1 MAPSRPAAS
10 GSPLRVWGV
19 LLAVLGR
26 VLCQEPEHP
35 RGCSQG
41 SCYPATGDL
50 LVGRADRVSATSTC
64 GLRHPQPYCIVSHL
78 QDEKKCFVCD
88 SRRPY
93 DPVSNRN
100 SHRIENVITAFA
112 RHRKKTWWQSENGVE
127 QVSIRLDLEAEFHF
141 THLIMTF
148 KTFRPAAMLVERSA
162 DFGRTWQVYR
172 YFAYDCA
179 ASFPAASRGP
189 LRRVDDVICE
199 SRYSE
204 IEPSTEGEVI
214 YRVLDPA
221 IQIHDPYSPKI
232 QNLLKVTNL
241 RMNLTKLHTLG
252 DNLLDSRR
260 EIKEKYYYAVYEM
273 VLRGNC
279 FCYGHASECAPLA
292 GRPAAAEGMV
302 HGRCVCK
309 HNTKGL
315 NCELCNDFYHELPW
329 RPAEGRRTNACKKC
343 NCNEH
348 SHRCHFDMAVY
359 LATGNSS
366 GGVCDECQHNTMG
379 HHCQIC
385 KPFYYK
391 DPTKDI
397 RDPGVCQACDCD
409 PDGTLDGGV
418 CDTHDDPALRLIA
431 GQCRC
436 KENVEGARCDKCK
449 SGFFGL
455 SAENPQGCQRCQC
468 NPRGTVQEGAQC
480 DAITGNCL
488 CKRLVTGRSCNQ
500 CLPEHWALSP
510 DLYGCRP
517 CDCDVGGAYDNQCAT
532 ETGQCHCRGH
542 MISRQCNQVQTGYY
556 RIALDHYTYEAE
568 EARLHQGAEVMQ
580 RAHLP
585 GRPVTWTGLGFAR
598 VLEGS
603 VVEFH
608 IHNVPFSMEY
618 DVLLRY
624 EPQFPGKWE
633 EVKVSVVRPGPVPTS
648 SPCGNI
654 IPADDLMST
663 ALLSTSRYIVL
674 PQPVCLEQGIRYT
687 IRVEFTHYGGRD
699 HLQGAA
705 VLLDSLV
712 LVPRYSS
719 LEMFIAGDAA
729 SNARKETFEHYR
741 CAQQARP
748 VIKVPT
754 PESCASLLTSM
765 SAIIHQGALPCQCD
779 LQGSLS
785 LECKPDGGH
794 CQCKPH
800 VMGRRC
806 ERCTPGAFGFG
817 PGGCKPCQCSSQGS
831 LSSFCDNFSGQCP
844 CRPSVFGLRCDHC
857 QPGHWGFPNCRPCQ
871 CNGRSEECE
880 SRTGGCLHCRGHTEG
895 DRCERCTAGF
905 YGNPAL
911 SSGGHCRP
919 CPCPEAPGSGR
930 HFAVTCHQ
938 DNPSGT
944 VMCSC
949 LRGYTGP
956 RCDECAPGYYGN
968 PWQARGRCQPCACN
982 NNIDL
987 ADPKSC
993 DRRTGQC
1000 LQCLYHT
1007 EGDRCQHCQ
1016 KGYYGDATRRT
1027 CRRCSCNSLGTVQSK
1042 CSSQEQCQCDRYSG
1056 QCQCLPSVQ
1065 GQNCDRCAPNF
1076 WNLTS
1081 GQGCQPCDCHPHYSL
1096 SPACNQFTGQCQ
1108 CRPGFGGRTCSE
1120 CQENHWGQPGQQ
1132 CRACDC
1138 DPRGIEKLQCHRA
1151 TGHCSCR
1158 PGVSGVRCD
1167 QCSRGF
1173 AGEFPACQPCHQ
1185 CFGDW
1190 DRIVQDLAAHT
1201 RSLMQQVQQLRQTGL
1216 TGAFESPFRRLQD
1229 KLSTIQAVVSAR
1241 NATASTIT
1249 HLLRNMDD
1257 VRQEIADITETLTQL
1272 EGLLTATQDKN
1283 FNANHALGTLERGV
1297 RSLNFSLADLK
1308 HQLKILINT
1317 NVLGAHDSVQQS
1329 FVQSRDAERQ
1339 ANASTLAVPSPV
1351 SQSAASRRRTE
1362 HLMTSRREAFN
1373 RQNAANRRG
1382 LGDLLT
1388 RVRGLSLDQI
1398 NEKVCGAQGDTPC
1411 ALDSCGGAGCHE
1423 DGRRH
1428 CGGLHCNGAVAT
1440 ADNALDRARYVEEE
1454 LHNAVSEVES
1464 LLHQVSNAKARAAE
1478 AKQRAQA
1485 ALDHANATKA
1495 RLEHSNKELRDLIQQ
1510 VKEFLNLEGADPDSI
1525 ALVASRVLE
1534 LSIPASPVQIHH
1546 LAEEIKERVSSLAN
1560 VDAILDQTAGDVRV
1574 AGQLLQD
1581 ARRANARAESV
1592 KNAAQAAK
1600 KALDDAKRAQS
1611 AAEKAI
1617 NSADSDIQHTNT
1629 VVNEINRKTAN
1640 AEVELAAAK
1649 KRVGHLDRQVDV
1661 LKMKRASNILAATR
1675 AEETASAAKNRAEE
1689 AEQVLE
1695 GPLGDQY
1702 RTMQELVERKAQHVL
1717 GARKKA
1723 ERLRDEAKGL
1733 LRDAH
1738 EKLRRLSKLE
1748 ETYEENERLLQD
1760 KAAQLDGLEAKMRSI
1775 LKDINEQIQ
1784 IYNTCQ

>member
-1 MAPSRPAAS
+1 MAPSSPAAS

-179 ASFPAASRGP
+179 ASFPTASRGP

-292 GRPAAAEGMV
+292 GRPAAVEGMV

-315 NCELCNDFYHELPW
+315 NCELCSDFYHELPW

-418 CDTHDDPALRLIA
+418 CDTHDDPALGLIA
-431 GQCRC
+431 GLCRC
-436 KENVEGARCDKCK
+436 KEHVEGARCDKCK
-449 SGFFGL
+449 FGFFGL

-468 NPRGTVQEGAQC
+468 DPRGTVQEGAQC
-480 DAITGNCL
+480 NAITGNCL

-500 CLPEHWALSP
+500 CLPEHWALSS

-532 ETGQCHCRGH
+532 ETGQCRCRSH
-542 MISRQCNQVQTGYY
+542 IISRQCNQVQTGYY
-556 RIALDHYTYEAE
+556 RIALDHYMYEAE
-568 EARLHQGAEVMQ
+568 EARLH
-580 RAHLP
+580 
-585 GRPVTWTGLGFAR
+585 
-598 VLEGS
+598 
-603 VVEFH
+603 
-608 IHNVPFSMEY
+608 
-618 DVLLRY
+618 
-624 EPQFPGKWE
+624 QFPGKWE
-633 EVKVSVVRPGPVPTS
+633 EVKVSVVRPGPIPTS

-699 HLQGAA
+699 HLQGVA

-785 LECKPDGGH
+785 LECKPDGGQ

-857 QPGHWGFPNCRPCQ
+857 QPGHWGFPNCHPCQ

-880 SRTGGCLHCRGHTEG
+880 SRTGSCLHCRGHTEG

-1056 QCQCLPSVQ
+1056 KCQCLPSVQ

-1151 TGHCSCR
+1151 TGHCSCH

-1190 DRIVQDLAAHT
+1190 DRIVQDLAAHI
-1201 RSLMQQVQQLRQTGL
+1201 RGLMQRAQQLHQTGL
-1216 TGAFESPFRRLQD
+1216 TGAFEGPFRRLQD

-1257 VRQEIADITETLTQL
+1257 VRQEIADVTETLTQL

-1317 NVLGAHDSVQQS
+1317 NVL
-1329 FVQSRDAERQ
+1329 
-1339 ANASTLAVPSPV
+1339 
-1351 SQSAASRRRTE
+1351 
-1362 HLMTSRREAFN
+1362 
-1373 RQNAANRRG
+1373 
-1382 LGDLLT
+1382 
-1388 RVRGLSLDQI
+1388 
-1398 NEKVCGAQGDTPC
+1398 
-1411 ALDSCGGAGCHE
+1411 
-1423 DGRRH
+1423 
-1428 CGGLHCNGAVAT
+1428 
-1440 ADNALDRARYVEEE
+1440 
-1454 LHNAVSEVES
+1454 
-1464 LLHQVSNAKARAAE
+1464 
-1478 AKQRAQA
+1478 
-1485 ALDHANATKA
+1485 
-1495 RLEHSNKELRDLIQQ
+1495 
-1510 VKEFLNLEGADPDSI
+1510 
-1525 ALVASRVLE
+1525 
-1534 LSIPASPVQIHH
+1534 
-1546 LAEEIKERVSSLAN
+1546 
-1560 VDAILDQTAGDVRV
+1560 
-1574 AGQLLQD
+1574 
-1581 ARRANARAESV
+1581 
-1592 KNAAQAAK
+1592 
-1600 KALDDAKRAQS
+1600 
-1611 AAEKAI
+1611 
-1617 NSADSDIQHTNT
+1617 
-1629 VVNEINRKTAN
+1629 
-1640 AEVELAAAK
+1640 
-1649 KRVGHLDRQVDV
+1649 
-1661 LKMKRASNILAATR
+1661 
-1675 AEETASAAKNRAEE
+1675 
-1689 AEQVLE
+1689 
-1695 GPLGDQY
+1695 
-1702 RTMQELVERKAQHVL
+1702 
-1717 GARKKA
+1717 
-1723 ERLRDEAKGL
+1723 
-1733 LRDAH
+1733 
-1738 EKLRRLSKLE
+1738 
-1748 ETYEENERLLQD
+1748 
-1760 KAAQLDGLEAKMRSI
+1760 
-1775 LKDINEQIQ
+1775 
-1784 IYNTCQ
+1784 

>member
-1 MAPSRPAAS
+1 GMKANS
-10 GSPLRVWGV
+10 
-19 LLAVLGR
+19 LLAIQIPMVQCFLRPYPVSGIIFSWTPSVSTVLGGM
-26 VLCQEPEHP
+26 LCQEPEHP
-35 RGCSQG
+35 HGCSHG

-50 LVGRADRVSATSTC
+50 LVGRADRLSVTSTC

-112 RHRKKTWWQSENGVE
+112 RYRKKTWWQSENGVE

-148 KTFRPAAMLVERSA
+148 KTFRPAAMVVERSA

-179 ASFPAASRGP
+179 AFFPTASIGP

-221 IQIHDPYSPKI
+221 VPIDDPYSPKI

-292 GRPAAAEGMV
+292 GSPAADVEGMV

-315 NCELCNDFYHELPW
+315 NCELCNDFYHDLPW
-329 RPAEGRRTNACKKC
+329 RPAEGPRTNACKKC
-343 NCNEH
+343 SCNQH
-348 SHRCHFDMAVY
+348 SHQCHFDMAVY
-359 LATGNSS
+359 LATGNVS
-366 GGVCDECQHNTMG
+366 GGVCDQCQHNTMG
-379 HHCQIC
+379 HHCQFC

-397 RDPGVCQACDCD
+397 RDPGMCRACDCD

-418 CDTHDDPALRLIA
+418 CDTHDDPMLGLIA

-436 KENVEGARCDKCK
+436 KAHVEGARCDKCK

-468 NPRGTVQEGAQC
+468 DPRGTVQKGPQC
-480 DAITGNCL
+480 DAITGDCF
-488 CKRLVTGRSCNQ
+488 CKRLVSGRSCNQ
-500 CLPEHWALSP
+500 CLPEHWALSL

-532 ETGQCHCRGH
+532 ETGQCRCRSH
-542 MISRQCNQVQTGYY
+542 MVGRQCNQVQTGYY
-556 RIALDHYTYEAE
+556 RIVLDHYTYEAE
-568 EARLHQGAEVMQ
+568 EARLHQVRNRKE
-580 RAHLP
+580 LP
-585 GRPVTWTGLGFAR
+585 GITWTGLGFVR

-608 IHNVPFSMEY
+608 INNVPFSMDY
-618 DVLLRY
+618 DILLRY
-624 EPQFPGKWE
+624 EPQVRP
-633 EVKVSVVRPGPVPTS
+633 VSVVRPGPVPS
-648 SPCGNI
+648 GSPCGNI
-654 IPADDLMST
+654 IPADDLIST
-663 ALLSTSRYIVL
+663 PLLPTSRYIVL
-674 PQPVCLEQGIRYT
+674 PQPVY
-687 IRVEFTHYGGRD
+687 
-699 HLQGAA
+699 AA

-729 SNARKETFEHYR
+729 SIARKETFERYR

-748 VIKVPT
+748 VVKGMT
-754 PESCASLLTSM
+754 PEACANLLTSM

-785 LECKPDGGH
+785 LECNPDGGQ

-800 VMGRRC
+800 VTGRRC
-806 ERCTPGAFGFG
+806 ERCTPGTFGFG
-817 PGGCKPCQCSSQGS
+817 PGGCKACQCNSQGS
-831 LSSFCDNFSGQCP
+831 LSSFCDSFSGQCP
-844 CRPSVFGLRCDHC
+844 CRAGVFGLRCDHC
-857 QPGHWGFPNCRPCQ
+857 QAGHWGFPNCRPCQ
-871 CNGRSEECE
+871 CNGRAEECE
-880 SRTGGCLHCRGHTEG
+880 SRTGSCLHCRGHTEG
-895 DRCERCTAGF
+895 NRCERCVAGY

-911 SSGGHCRP
+911 SLGGQCRP

-930 HFAVTCHQ
+930 NFAVTCHQ

-949 LRGYTGP
+949 LGGYTGP

-968 PWQARGRCQPCACN
+968 PWQVRGRCQPCACN

-1000 LQCLYHT
+1000 LRCLYHT
-1007 EGDRCQHCQ
+1007 EGDQCQHCQ
-1016 KGYYGDATRRT
+1016 RGYYGDATRHT
-1027 CRRCSCNSLGTVQSK
+1027 CRRCSCNYLGTVQNK
-1042 CSSQEQCQCDRYSG
+1042 CSSREQCQCDRYSG
-1056 QCQCLPSVQ
+1056 QCQCLPNVQ

-1081 GQGCQPCDCHPHYSL
+1081 GQGCQPCDCHSYYSL

-1138 DPRGIEKLQCHRA
+1138 DPRGIEKLQCHRT

-1173 AGEFPACQPCHQ
+1173 AGDFPACQPCHQ

-1201 RSLMQQVQQLRQTGL
+1201 RNLMQRVQQLHQTGL
-1216 TGAFESPFRRLQD
+1216 AGTFEGPFRRLQD
-1229 KLSTIQAVVSAR
+1229 KLSAIQAVVSAR
-1241 NATASTIT
+1241 NATSGEGISCLSLALI
-1249 HLLRNMDD
+1249 
-1257 VRQEIADITETLTQL
+1257 RQEIADITETLTQL

-1308 HQLKILINT
+1308 HQLNILINT
-1317 NVLGAHDSVQQS
+1317 NVLGAYDSVYQS
-1329 FVQSRDAERQ
+1329 FVQSREAEHQ
-1339 ANASTLAVPSPV
+1339 ANTSTLAVPSPV
-1351 SQSAASRRRTE
+1351 SQSAASRHRTE

-1373 RQNAANRRG
+1373 RQNAASRRG
-1382 LGDLLT
+1382 LVDLLT
-1388 RVRGLSLDQI
+1388 RTRGLSLDLI

-1411 ALDSCGGAGCHE
+1411 AIDSCGGAGCYDE

-1440 ADNALDRARYVEEE
+1440 ADNALNRARHVEEE
-1454 LHNAVSEVES
+1454 LHNAVSEVET
-1464 LLHQVSNAKARAAE
+1464 RAAE

-1560 VDAILDQTAGDVRV
+1560 VDAILDQTAGDVRI

-1581 ARRANARAESV
+1581 AHRANARAESV
-1592 KNAAQAAK
+1592 KNAAEAVK
-1600 KALDDAKRAQS
+1600 RALDDAKRAQN

-1617 NSADSDIQHTNT
+1617 NSADDDIQHTNT
-1629 VVNEINRKTAN
+1629 VINRKTAN

-1695 GPLGDQY
+1695 GQLGDQY
-1702 RTMQELVERKAQHVL
+1702 RTMQELVERKAQHVV

-1723 ERLRDEAKGL
+1723 EHLRDEAKGL
-1733 LRDAH
+1733 LRNAH

-1748 ETYEENERLLQD
+1748 ETYEENEKLLQE
-1760 KAAQLDGLEAKMRSI
+1760 KAAHLDGLEAKLRSI

>member
-1 MAPSRPAAS
+1 MAPSKPTAS
-10 GSPLRVWGV
+10 GIRVWAF
-19 LLAVLGR
+19 LLAVLGG

-35 RGCSQG
+35 HGCSHG

-50 LVGRADRVSATSTC
+50 LVGRADRLSVTSTC

-100 SHRIENVITAFA
+100 SHRIDNVITAFA
-112 RHRKKTWWQSENGVE
+112 RYRKKTWWQSENGVE

-172 YFAYDCA
+172 YFSYDCA
-179 ASFPAASRGP
+179 AFFPTASLGP

-199 SRYSE
+199 SRYSD

-221 IQIHDPYSPKI
+221 IPIHDPYSPKI

-292 GRPAAAEGMV
+292 GSPAADVEGMV

-315 NCELCNDFYHELPW
+315 NCELCNDFYHDLPW

-343 NCNEH
+343 NCNQH
-348 SHRCHFDMAVY
+348 SEQCHFDMAVY
-359 LATGNSS
+359 LATGNVS
-366 GGVCDECQHNTMG
+366 GGVCDQCQHNTMG
-379 HHCQIC
+379 HHCQFC

-397 RDPGVCQACDCD
+397 RDPGMCRACDCD

-418 CDTHDDPALRLIA
+418 CDTHDDPMLGLIA

-436 KENVEGARCDKCK
+436 KEHVEGARCDKCK
-449 SGFFGL
+449 SGFSGL

-468 NPRGTVQEGAQC
+468 DPRGTVQKGPQC
-480 DAITGNCL
+480 DAITGDCF
-488 CKRLVTGRSCNQ
+488 CKRLVSGRSCNQ
-500 CLPEHWALSP
+500 CLPEHWALSL

-532 ETGQCHCRGH
+532 ETGQCRCHSH
-542 MISRQCNQVQTGYY
+542 MVGRQCNQVQTGYY
-556 RIALDHYTYEAE
+556 RIVLDHYTYEAE
-568 EARLHQGAEVMQ
+568 EARLHQ
-580 RAHLP
+580 
-585 GRPVTWTGLGFAR
+585 
-598 VLEGS
+598 
-603 VVEFH
+603 
-608 IHNVPFSMEY
+608 
-618 DVLLRY
+618 
-624 EPQFPGKWE
+624 
-633 EVKVSVVRPGPVPTS
+633 VSVVRPGPVPS
-648 SPCGNI
+648 GSPCGNI
-654 IPADDLMST
+654 IPADDLIST
-663 ALLSTSRYIVL
+663 PLYIVL

-687 IRVEFTHYGGRD
+687 IRVEFTRSGGRE

-729 SNARKETFEHYR
+729 SIARKETFERYR

-748 VIKVPT
+748 VIKGMT
-754 PESCASLLTSM
+754 PEACANLLTSM

-785 LECKPDGGH
+785 LECNPDGGQ

-806 ERCTPGAFGFG
+806 ERCTPGTFGFG
-817 PGGCKPCQCSSQGS
+817 PGGCKSCQCSSQGS
-831 LSSFCDNFSGQCP
+831 LSSFCDSFSGQCP
-844 CRPSVFGLRCDHC
+844 CRAGVFGLRCDHC
-857 QPGHWGFPNCRPCQ
+857 QAGHWGFPNCRPCQ
-871 CNGRSEECE
+871 CNGRAEECD
-880 SRTGGCLHCRGHTEG
+880 SQTGSCSHCRGHTEG
-895 DRCERCTAGF
+895 NRCERCVAGY

-911 SSGGHCRP
+911 SLGGQCRP

-930 HFAVTCHQ
+930 NFAVTCHQ

-949 LRGYTGP
+949 LGGYTGKSSF
-956 RCDECAPGYYGN
+956 G
-968 PWQARGRCQPCACN
+968 ARGQIRGQCQPCACN

-1000 LQCLYHT
+1000 LHCLYHT
-1007 EGDRCQHCQ
+1007 EGDQCQHCQ
-1016 KGYYGDATRRT
+1016 RGYYGDATRHT
-1027 CRRCSCNSLGTVQSK
+1027 CRRCSCNYLGTVQNK
-1042 CSSQEQCQCDRYSG
+1042 CSSPEQCQCDRYSG
-1056 QCQCLPSVQ
+1056 QCQCLPNVQ

-1081 GQGCQPCDCHPHYSL
+1081 RRGCQPCDCHSYYSL
-1096 SPACNQFTGQCQ
+1096 SPTCNQFTGQCQ

-1138 DPRGIEKLQCHRA
+1138 DPRGIEKLQCHRT

-1173 AGEFPACQPCHQ
+1173 AGDFPACQPCHQ

-1190 DRIVQDLAAHT
+1190 DRIVQDLAAHA
-1201 RSLMQQVQQLRQTGL
+1201 RNLMQRAQQLHQTGL
-1216 TGAFESPFRRLQD
+1216 AGTFEGPFRRLQD
-1229 KLSTIQAVVSAR
+1229 KLSAIQAVV
-1241 NATASTIT
+1241 
-1249 HLLRNMDD
+1249 
-1257 VRQEIADITETLTQL
+1257 
-1272 EGLLTATQDKN
+1272 
-1283 FNANHALGTLERGV
+1283 
-1297 RSLNFSLADLK
+1297 
-1308 HQLKILINT
+1308 
-1317 NVLGAHDSVQQS
+1317 GAYDSVYQS
-1329 FVQSRDAERQ
+1329 FLQSREAEHQ

-1351 SQSAASRRRTE
+1351 SQSAAFRRRTE
-1362 HLMTSRREAFN
+1362 HLMTSQREAFN

-1382 LGDLLT
+1382 LVDLSART
-1388 RVRGLSLDQI
+1388 RGLSLDLI

-1411 ALDSCGGAGCHE
+1411 AIDSCGGAGCYDE

-1428 CGGLHCNGAVAT
+1428 CGGLHCSGAVAT
-1440 ADNALDRARYVEEE
+1440 ADNALNRARHVEEE

-1510 VKEFLNLEGADPDSI
+1510 VKEFLNHSQEGGCHLLFHSSNGSILHTVEGADPDSI

-1560 VDAILDQTAGDVRV
+1560 VDAILDQTAGNVRI

-1592 KNAAQAAK
+1592 KNAAEAVK
-1600 KALDDAKRAQS
+1600 RALDDAKRAQN

-1617 NSADSDIQHTNT
+1617 SSADDDIQHTNT

-1675 AEETASAAKNRAEE
+1675 AEETANAAKNRAEE
-1689 AEQVLE
+1689 AEQILE
-1695 GPLGDQY
+1695 GPLGDRY
-1702 RTMQELVERKAQHVL
+1702 RTMQELVERKAQHVV

-1723 ERLRDEAKGL
+1723 EHLRDEAKGL

-1748 ETYEENERLLQD
+1748 ETYEENEKLLQE
-1760 KAAQLDGLEAKMRSI
+1760 KAAHLDGLEAKMRGI

>member
-1 MAPSRPAAS
+1 MAPSKATAP
-10 GSPLRVWGV
+10 GIRVWGF
-19 LLAVLGR
+19 LLAVLGG
-26 VLCQEPEHP
+26 VLCQEPEYPH
-35 RGCSQG
+35 GCSHG

-50 LVGRADRVSATSTC
+50 LVGRADRLSVTSTC

-112 RHRKKTWWQSENGVE
+112 RYRKKTWWQSENGVE

-179 ASFPAASRGP
+179 ASFPTASIGP

-199 SRYSE
+199 PRYSE

-221 IQIHDPYSPKI
+221 IPIHDPYSAKI

-292 GRPAAAEGMV
+292 GNPAAAVEGMV

-315 NCELCNDFYHELPW
+315 NCELCNDFYHDLPW

-348 SHRCHFDMAVY
+348 SHQCHFDMAVY
-359 LATGNSS
+359 LTTGNVS
-366 GGVCDECQHNTMG
+366 GGVCDQCQHNTMG
-379 HHCQIC
+379 HHCQFC

-397 RDPGVCQACDCD
+397 RDPGMCRACDCD

-418 CDTHDDPALRLIA
+418 CDTHDDPMLGLIA

-436 KENVEGARCDKCK
+436 KEHVEGARCDRCK
-449 SGFFGL
+449 SGFSGL

-468 NPRGTVQEGAQC
+468 DPRGTVQEGPQC
-480 DAITGNCL
+480 DANTGDCF
-488 CKRLVTGRSCNQ
+488 CKRLVSGRSCNQ
-500 CLPEHWALSP
+500 CLPEHWALSL

-532 ETGQCHCRGH
+532 ETGQCRCRSH
-542 MISRQCNQVQTGYY
+542 MVGRQCNQVQTGYY
-556 RIALDHYTYEAE
+556 RIVLDHYTYEAE
-568 EARLHQGAEVMQ
+568 EARLHQGAEVIQ
-580 RAHLP
+580 RVPLP
-585 GRPVTWTGLGFAR
+585 GHPVTWTGLGFAR

-603 VVEFH
+603 VVEFR
-608 IHNVPFSMEY
+608 INDVPFSMEY
-618 DVLLRY
+618 DLLLRY

-633 EVKVSVVRPGPVPTS
+633 KVKVSVVRPGPVPSS

-654 IPADDLMST
+654 IPADDLIST
-663 ALLSTSRYIVL
+663 ALLPTSRYIVL

-687 IRVEFTHYGGRD
+687 IRIEFTHSGGRE
-699 HLQGAA
+699 HLQDAA

-729 SNARKETFEHYR
+729 SIARKETFERYR

-748 VIKVPT
+748 VIKGPT
-754 PESCASLLTSM
+754 PEACANLLTSM
-765 SAIIHQGALPCQCD
+765 SAVIHQGALPCQCD

-785 LECKPDGGH
+785 LECNPDGGQ

-806 ERCTPGAFGFG
+806 ERCAPGTFGFG
-817 PGGCKPCQCSSQGS
+817 PGGCKSCQCSSQGS

-844 CRPSVFGLRCDHC
+844 CRAGVFGLRCDQC
-857 QPGHWGFPNCRPCQ
+857 QAGHWGFPNCRPCQ

-880 SRTGGCLHCRGHTEG
+880 SRTGSCLNCRGHTEG
-895 DRCERCTAGF
+895 DRCERCVSGY

-911 SSGGHCRP
+911 SLGGQCRP

-930 HFAVTCHQ
+930 NFAVTCHQ

-944 VMCSC
+944 VRCSC
-949 LRGYTGP
+949 LGGYTGP

-1000 LQCLYHT
+1000 LRCLYHT
-1007 EGDRCQHCQ
+1007 EGDQCQHCQ
-1016 KGYYGDATRRT
+1016 RGYYGDATRHT
-1027 CRRCSCNSLGTVQSK
+1027 CRRCSCNYLGTVQSK
-1042 CSSQEQCQCDRYSG
+1042 CSSEDQCQCDWYSG
-1056 QCQCLPSVQ
+1056 QCQCLPNVQ

-1081 GQGCQPCDCHPHYSL
+1081 GQGCQPCDCHSYYSL

-1138 DPRGIEKLQCHRA
+1138 DPRGIEKLQCHRT

-1173 AGEFPACQPCHQ
+1173 AGDFPACQPCHQ

-1201 RSLMQQVQQLRQTGL
+1201 RNLMQRAQQLHQTGL
-1216 TGAFESPFRRLQD
+1216 AGTFEGPFRRLQD

-1241 NATASTIT
+1241 NATATAIA
-1249 HLLRNMDD
+1249 HLLHNMDD

-1297 RSLNFSLADLK
+1297 RGLNLSLADLK
-1308 HQLKILINT
+1308 RQLNILINT
-1317 NVLGAHDSVQQS
+1317 NVLGAYDSIHQS
-1329 FVQSRDAERQ
+1329 FVQSREAEHQ

-1362 HLMTSRREAFN
+1362 HLMMSRREAFN

-1382 LGDLLT
+1382 LVDLST
-1388 RVRGLSLDQI
+1388 RTRGLSLDLI

-1411 ALDSCGGAGCHE
+1411 AIDSCGGAGCYDE

-1440 ADNALDRARYVEEE
+1440 ADNALDRARHVEEE

-1464 LLHQVSNAKARAAE
+1464 LLQQVSNAKARAAE

-1560 VDAILDQTAGDVRV
+1560 VDAILDQTAGDVHI

-1592 KNAAQAAK
+1592 KNAAEAVK
-1600 KALDDAKRAQS
+1600 RALDDAKRAQN

-1617 NSADSDIQHTNT
+1617 NSADDDIQHTNT

-1695 GPLGDQY
+1695 GPLGDRY
-1702 RTMQELVERKAQHVL
+1702 RTMQELVERKAQHVV

-1723 ERLRDEAKGL
+1723 EHLRDEAKGL
-1733 LRDAH
+1733 LRDAQ

-1748 ETYEENERLLQD
+1748 ETYEENEKLLQE

>member
-455 SAENPQGCQRCQC
+455 SAENPQGCQ
-468 NPRGTVQEGAQC
+468 
-480 DAITGNCL
+480 
-488 CKRLVTGRSCNQ
+488 
-500 CLPEHWALSP
+500 
-510 DLYGCRP
+510 
-517 CDCDVGGAYDNQCAT
+517 
-532 ETGQCHCRGH
+532 
-542 MISRQCNQVQTGYY
+542 
-556 RIALDHYTYEAE
+556 
-568 EARLHQGAEVMQ
+568 
-580 RAHLP
+580 
-585 GRPVTWTGLGFAR
+585 
-598 VLEGS
+598 
-603 VVEFH
+603 
-608 IHNVPFSMEY
+608 
-618 DVLLRY
+618 
-624 EPQFPGKWE
+624 
-633 EVKVSVVRPGPVPTS
+633 
-648 SPCGNI
+648 
-654 IPADDLMST
+654 
-663 ALLSTSRYIVL
+663 
-674 PQPVCLEQGIRYT
+674 
-687 IRVEFTHYGGRD
+687 
-699 HLQGAA
+699 
-705 VLLDSLV
+705 
-712 LVPRYSS
+712 
-719 LEMFIAGDAA
+719 
-729 SNARKETFEHYR
+729 
-741 CAQQARP
+741 
-748 VIKVPT
+748 
-754 PESCASLLTSM
+754 
-765 SAIIHQGALPCQCD
+765 PCQCD

-1738 EKLRRLSKLE
+1738 EKLRRLSKVTAPNDSGHLALKSKNKKNQIKNKKNRSSIWK
-1748 ETYEENERLLQD
+1748 TNSENRDNLQRASSHPTHP
-1760 KAAQLDGLEAKMRSI
+1760 KAWENSQSWKKHMKKMRDCYKTKQPSWMGW
-1775 LKDINEQIQ
+1775 KPR
-1784 IYNTCQ
+1784 

>member
-1 MAPSRPAAS
+1 MWHVDFILLNLLDSVLTVIIDETLICGAFLSVGSEFYTCEYEFMATSLIVVPFSM
-10 GSPLRVWGV
+10 
-19 LLAVLGR
+19 LGG

-35 RGCSQG
+35 HGCSHG

-50 LVGRADRVSATSTC
+50 LVGRADRLSVTSTC
-64 GLRHPQPYCIVSHL
+64 GLRHPQPYCI
-78 QDEKKCFVCD
+78 DEKKCFVCD

-100 SHRIENVITAFA
+100 SHRIDNVITAFA
-112 RHRKKTWWQSENGVE
+112 RYRKKTWWQSENGVE
-127 QVSIRLDLEAEFHF
+127 Q
-141 THLIMTF
+141 
-148 KTFRPAAMLVERSA
+148 TFRPAAMLVERSA

-179 ASFPAASRGP
+179 AFFPTASIGP
-189 LRRVDDVICE
+189 LRRVDDVIF
-199 SRYSE
+199 
-204 IEPSTEGEVI
+204 
-214 YRVLDPA
+214 
-221 IQIHDPYSPKI
+221 
-232 QNLLKVTNL
+232 TNL

-279 FCYGHASECAPLA
+279 FCYGHASEW
-292 GRPAAAEGMV
+292 
-302 HGRCVCK
+302 
-309 HNTKGL
+309 L
-315 NCELCNDFYHELPW
+315 NCELCNDFYHDLPW
-329 RPAEGRRTNACKKC
+329 HPAEGRRTNACKKC
-343 NCNEH
+343 NCNQH
-348 SHRCHFDMAVY
+348 SKQCHFDMAVY
-359 LATGNSS
+359 LATGNVS
-366 GGVCDECQHNTMG
+366 GGVCDQCQHNTMG
-379 HHCQIC
+379 HHCQFC

-397 RDPGVCQACDCD
+397 RDPGMCRAPFFSSFPLCHVACDCD

-418 CDTHDDPALRLIA
+418 CDTHDDPMLGLIA

-436 KENVEGARCDKCK
+436 KQHVEGARCDKCK
-449 SGFFGL
+449 SGFSGL
-455 SAENPQGCQRCQC
+455 SAENPQGCQQ
-468 NPRGTVQEGAQC
+468 
-480 DAITGNCL
+480 
-488 CKRLVTGRSCNQ
+488 
-500 CLPEHWALSP
+500 HWALSL

-517 CDCDVGGAYDNQCAT
+517 CDCDVGGAYDN
-532 ETGQCHCRGH
+532 HH
-542 MISRQCNQVQTGYY
+542 MVGRQCNQVQTGYY
-556 RIALDHYTYEAE
+556 RIVLDHYTYEAE
-568 EARLHQGAEVMQ
+568 EARLHQRVP
-580 RAHLP
+580 LP
-585 GRPVTWTGLGFAR
+585 GRPVTWTGLGFVR

-608 IHNVPFSMEY
+608 INNVPFSMEY
-618 DVLLRY
+618 DILLRY
-624 EPQFPGKWE
+624 EPQFSGKWE
-633 EVKVSVVRPGPVPTS
+633 KVKVSVVRPGPVPS
-648 SPCGNI
+648 GSPCGNI
-654 IPADDLMST
+654 IPADDLIST
-663 ALLSTSRYIVL
+663 PLLPTSRYIVL

-687 IRVEFTHYGGRD
+687 IRVEFTRSGRRE

-729 SNARKETFEHYR
+729 SIARKETFEHYR

-748 VIKVPT
+748 VIKGMT
-754 PESCASLLTSM
+754 PEACANLLTSM

-785 LECKPDGGH
+785 LECNPDGGQ

-806 ERCTPGAFGFG
+806 ERCSPGTFGFG
-817 PGGCKPCQCSSQGS
+817 PGGCKSCQCSSQGS
-831 LSSFCDNFSGQCP
+831 LNSFCDSFSGQCP
-844 CRPSVFGLRCDHC
+844 CRAGVFGLHCDHC
-857 QPGHWGFPNCRPCQ
+857 QAGHWGFPNCRPCQ
-871 CNGRSEECE
+871 CNGRAEECE
-880 SRTGGCLHCRGHTEG
+880 SRTGSCLHCRGHTEG
-895 DRCERCTAGF
+895 NRCERCMAGY

-911 SSGGHCRP
+911 SLGGQCRP

-930 HFAVTCHQ
+930 NFAVTCHQ

-944 VMCSC
+944 V
-949 LRGYTGP
+949 
-956 RCDECAPGYYGN
+956 
-968 PWQARGRCQPCACN
+968 RGRCQPCACN

-1000 LQCLYHT
+1000 LHCLYHT
-1007 EGDRCQHCQ
+1007 EGDQCQHCQ
-1016 KGYYGDATRRT
+1016 RGYYGDATRHT
-1027 CRRCSCNSLGTVQSK
+1027 CRRCSCNYLGTVQNK
-1042 CSSQEQCQCDRYSG
+1042 CSSQELCQCDRYSG
-1056 QCQCLPSVQ
+1056 QCQCLPNVQ

-1081 GQGCQPCDCHPHYSL
+1081 GRGCQPCDCHSYYSL

-1138 DPRGIEKLQCHRA
+1138 DPRGIEKLQCHRT

-1173 AGEFPACQPCHQ
+1173 AGDFPACQPCHQ

-1201 RSLMQQVQQLRQTGL
+1201 RNLMQRAQQLQQTGL
-1216 TGAFESPFRRLQD
+1216 AGTFEGPFRRLQD
-1229 KLSTIQAVVSAR
+1229 KLSAIQAVVRAY
-1241 NATASTIT
+1241 
-1249 HLLRNMDD
+1249 
-1257 VRQEIADITETLTQL
+1257 
-1272 EGLLTATQDKN
+1272 
-1283 FNANHALGTLERGV
+1283 
-1297 RSLNFSLADLK
+1297 
-1308 HQLKILINT
+1308 
-1317 NVLGAHDSVQQS
+1317 DSIHQS
-1329 FVQSRDAERQ
+1329 FVQSREAEHQ

-1382 LGDLLT
+1382 LVDLST
-1388 RVRGLSLDQI
+1388 RTRGLSLNLI

-1411 ALDSCGGAGCHE
+1411 AIDSCGGAGCYDE

-1440 ADNALDRARYVEEE
+1440 ADNALNRARHVEEE

-1534 LSIPASPVQIHH
+1534 LSIPASPMQIHH

-1581 ARRANARAESV
+1581 AHRANARAENV
-1592 KNAAQAAK
+1592 KNAAEAVK
-1600 KALDDAKRAQS
+1600 RALDDSKRAQN

-1617 NSADSDIQHTNT
+1617 NSADDDIQHTNT

-1689 AEQVLE
+1689 AEQ
-1695 GPLGDQY
+1695 
-1702 RTMQELVERKAQHVL
+1702 ELVERKAQHVV

-1723 ERLRDEAKGL
+1723 EHLRDEAKGL

-1748 ETYEENERLLQD
+1748 ETYEENEKLLQE
-1760 KAAQLDGLEAKMRSI
+1760 KAAHLDGLEAKMRSI